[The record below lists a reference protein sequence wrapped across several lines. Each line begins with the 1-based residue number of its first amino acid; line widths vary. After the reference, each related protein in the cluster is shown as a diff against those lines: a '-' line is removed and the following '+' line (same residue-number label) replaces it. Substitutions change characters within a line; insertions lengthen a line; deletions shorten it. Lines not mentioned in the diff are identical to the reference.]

1 MTNTNKTTDEFKAK
15 FETVR
20 MQAFNIFFNNAPV
33 SSGRLRGMITLT
45 DTPTGF
51 IITSNADYTEFTE
64 ESGVNA
70 GWFKKSMNEAFNY
83 IVKEMS
89 V

>member
-1 MTNTNKTTDEFKAK
+1 MTNTNMTTDELKAK
-15 FETVR
+15 FEQVQR
-20 MQAFNIFFNNAPV
+20 RAFNIFFDNAPMDT
-33 SSGRLRGMITLT
+33 GKLRNMITLT

-51 IITSNADYTEFTE
+51 VITSNAEYTEFTE
-64 ESGVNA
+64 EDGKNA

-89 V
+89 S

>member
-15 FETVR
+15 FEIVR
-20 MQAFNIFFNNAPV
+20 NASIQYLFNNAPV
-33 SSGRLRGMITLT
+33 SSGHLRRMITLT

-51 IITSNADYTEFTE
+51 VITSNADYTEFTE
-64 ESGVNA
+64 EEGKNA
-70 GWFKKSMNEAFNY
+70 GWFKKAMNEAFNY